1 MLTAET
7 THQGY
12 KPPIYT
18 VLKELGAME
27 EKLAATIRALE
38 ETNKKLEATEKK
50 LSTLNSTVTKVKA
63 VDKGQP
69 RVAFSASLQINGN
82 IGPVNIIYPLVY
94 RNVLSNIGG
103 HYSPHTGYFT
113 APVRG
118 VYYFAFTS
126 ICWAS
131 SESSGGSLYK
141 NGKHIVSWYGFS
153 KNHPTSGSNSAI
165 LMLQAGD
172 MVNVHLWS
180 KQMISDNENNYS
192 TFSGF
197 LLFPM

>member
-103 HYSPHTGYFT
+103 HYSPHTGDEVFWVGLVIMEDDKHGGLLLVVDQT
-113 APVRG
+113 IVAVSRI
-118 VYYFAFTS
+118 S
-126 ICWAS
+126 AS
-131 SESSGGSLYK
+131 R
-141 NGKHIVSWYGFS
+141 V
-153 KNHPTSGSNSAI
+153 
-165 LMLQAGD
+165 
-172 MVNVHLWS
+172 
-180 KQMISDNENNYS
+180 
-192 TFSGF
+192 
-197 LLFPM
+197 